1 MLELTTAKWARDGRR
16 EGVPLGHCHG
26 HSGLPRHS
34 NDEQSLSSWLSV
46 AGVRRRDARREEAPG
61 SAASRWLAGLAVRS
75 KSSNGTSMRP
85 GQRGGGAASF
95 RLAEISSSA
104 SFMSFIP
111 FMVFLSMSSVE
122 PRVFS

>member
-1 MLELTTAKWARDGRR
+1 MAAVKACHWATATATVGFRDTAMTSNRCPAPPLT
-16 EGVPLGHCHG
+16 
-26 HSGLPRHS
+26 
-34 NDEQSLSSWLSV
+34 
-46 AGVRRRDARREEAPG
+46 GVRRRDGRREEAPG